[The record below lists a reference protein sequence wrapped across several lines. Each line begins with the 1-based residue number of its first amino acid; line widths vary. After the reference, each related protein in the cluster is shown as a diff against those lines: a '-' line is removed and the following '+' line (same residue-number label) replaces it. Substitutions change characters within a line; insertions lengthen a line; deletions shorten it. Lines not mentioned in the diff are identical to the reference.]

1 MTIAVETHDLFRI
14 YASAEGNAAALQ
26 GLTLSV
32 REREIVVVFGPSGSG
47 KSTLLR
53 ILAGLDQPSA
63 GTVEVFGTDLR
74 RIGGRRLRDYRS
86 YTLGYAD
93 QHYNRALEPELTARE
108 LVALQLG
115 LLGEAKD
122 ERLRRADELLER
134 VDLADKRDSRPDE
147 LSGGQQQRVALCAAL
162 AHRPR
167 LFVADEPTGEL
178 DAVNAQRVYDTIGDL
193 ARDAG
198 ATTVIVSHD
207 PESASIADRVIHVR
221 DGRVS
226 AETARETGH
235 DEEIVVGH
243 GGWIRLPEEFL
254 RRAGIATRAAA
265 ELDEERIVVTATG
278 RESVERRPAPRSVA
292 TADEGDVVAELHGV
306 GHRYGSTRVF
316 SGLDGRFDGG
326 RLTVVTG
333 PSGSGKTTL
342 LHVLAGIHPPS
353 EGEVVVLGEPLSGL
367 DADARAALRRTRV
380 ALVGQGTDL
389 IPFLSAR
396 ENVEL
401 SLALRG
407 IDGSVDALEELGLGE
422 LLDQRVA
429 RLSTGERQRVA
440 IARALAARPVL
451 LLADEPTARLDEA
464 NARAVGALFA
474 ELARSTG
481 AAIVCATH
489 DPVLVEQ
496 ADAEL
501 ALGAGVPAPSTS
513 S

>member
-1 MTIAVETHDLFRI
+1 M
-14 YASAEGNAAALQ
+14 
-26 GLTLSV
+26 
-32 REREIVVVFGPSGSG
+32 
-47 KSTLLR
+47 
-53 ILAGLDQPSA
+53 
-63 GTVEVFGTDLR
+63 
-74 RIGGRRLRDYRS
+74 
-86 YTLGYAD
+86 
-93 QHYNRALEPELTARE
+93 
-108 LVALQLG
+108 
-115 LLGEAKD
+115 
-122 ERLRRADELLER
+122 
-134 VDLADKRDSRPDE
+134 
-147 LSGGQQQRVALCAAL
+147 
-162 AHRPR
+162 
-167 LFVADEPTGEL
+167 
-178 DAVNAQRVYDTIGDL
+178 
-193 ARDAG
+193 
-198 ATTVIVSHD
+198 
-207 PESASIADRVIHVR
+207 
-221 DGRVS
+221 
-226 AETARETGH
+226 
-235 DEEIVVGH
+235 
-243 GGWIRLPEEFL
+243 
-254 RRAGIATRAAA
+254 
-265 ELDEERIVVTATG
+265 
-278 RESVERRPAPRSVA
+278 
-292 TADEGDVVAELHGV
+292 
-306 GHRYGSTRVF
+306 
-316 SGLDGRFDGG
+316 
-326 RLTVVTG
+326 
-333 PSGSGKTTL
+333 
-342 LHVLAGIHPPS
+342 LAGIHPPS